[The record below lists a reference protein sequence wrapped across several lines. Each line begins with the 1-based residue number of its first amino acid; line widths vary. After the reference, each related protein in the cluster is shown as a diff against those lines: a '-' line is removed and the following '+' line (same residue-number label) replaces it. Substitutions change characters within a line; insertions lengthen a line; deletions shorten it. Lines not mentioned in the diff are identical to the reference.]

1 MATLTVSITEEVYL
15 NGSNRGSVNTLSIT
29 GVNDVMQRAVTVP
42 SVAIGMTDLVS
53 FDTNPGGS
61 VFTPDNMRYLRI
73 SNIDTASP
81 PASLILN
88 VQTATNEFNV
98 KLDGGES
105 FILSNKDL
113 YATTGINTTPSYTNV
128 SLISGGATGGSQCA
142 TEIFVASV

>member
-42 SVAIGMTDLVS
+42 ASIVGTTDLIA
-53 FDTNPGGS
+53 FDTNPGGA
-61 VFTPDNMRYLRI
+61 VFTPGNMRYLRVT
-73 SNIDTASP
+73 NIDTASP

-105 FILSNKDL
+105 FIISNKDL
-113 YATTGINTTPSYTNV
+113 YATTGINTTPTYTDIA
-128 SLISGGATGGSQCA
+128 LIRGAGVGSSNCA
-142 TEIFVASV
+142 AEIFVASA